1 MYVCEYQARGLV
13 HAHIIVKF
21 DGDGPQRSNEVDKW
35 VWTNLPDESIADG
48 KLREKVIKYMV
59 HKKCGTVN
67 PSAPCMRTDSKTK
80 IKCCQKRYPQPF
92 SSVTNV
98 NTAHGRAEYRRLDNG
113 DTAEIKQKN
122 GENKTITVTID
133 NRDIVPYS
141 PWLLMKYDAHIC
153 VDLITDRAVIAYLYK
168 YCFKL
173 ADYLRAR
180 IVYNNNEIEAYRSV
194 WYISSSEAM

>member
-1 MYVCEYQARGLV
+1 
-13 HAHIIVKF
+13 
-21 DGDGPQRSNEVDKW
+21 
-35 VWTNLPDESIADG
+35 
-48 KLREKVIKYMV
+48 MV

-80 IKCCQKRYPQPF
+80 RKYCQKRYPQPF
-92 SSVTNV
+92 SSFTNV

-133 NRDIVPYS
+133 NRDMVLYS

-153 VDLITDRAVIAYLYK
+153 VDLITDRAVIAY
-168 YCFKL
+168 
-173 ADYLRAR
+173 
-180 IVYNNNEIEAYRSV
+180 S
-194 WYISSSEAM
+194 